1 MVSRLAKAD
10 IEKLHSKGVEL
21 TVDEIVRLNA
31 LGCKVEYS
39 NDGIDIF
46 TMPRCAFLGD
56 ICFREATLG
65 HELWMRE
72 VGRWMDIDDDI
83 DTMILVR
90 AFTLSKPQDELPD
103 PLDVKK
109 VKKQM
114 DDFFKSD
121 LSKFTPRQV
130 VACLNYVAL
139 GDDPNANEYAIKT
152 NEDDDE
158 VAKQIAEVCEA
169 DNHSIEIGI
178 VNRGIAMKLG
188 LTLNDYLSMTP
199 SRVQTII
206 GEVLDRE
213 LGETRTKMKKSDALG
228 EYISTLN
235 AIRESYKNETMQNG

>member
-1 MVSRLAKAD
+1 MVSRLAKSD
-10 IEKLHSKGVEL
+10 IEKLRLKGVEL

-39 NDGIDIF
+39 CENIDIF
-46 TMPRCAFLGD
+46 TMPRCAILGD

-114 DDFFKSD
+114 DRFFKKE
-121 LSKFTPRQV
+121 LSKYTPRQV
-130 VACLNYVAL
+130 VACLNYVTL
-139 GDDPNANEYAIKT
+139 GDDPNSDEYAIKT

-158 VAKQIAEVCEA
+158 VAKQIADA
-169 DNHSIEIGI
+169 DHSIEIGI

-188 LTLNDYLSMTP
+188 LTLADYLSMTP

-213 LGETRTKMKKSDALG
+213 IGEARTKIKKSDALG

-235 AIRESYKNETMQNG
+235 AIRESYKKRETMQNG